1 MMPLIECVPNFSEG
15 RDAAVLD
22 ALAAEVPP
30 AILLDRTADPDHNR
44 SVLTLAGPPEA
55 VLDAALRLARAARSL
70 IDLRRH
76 SGVHPRIG
84 ALDVL
89 PFVPLEGVTLE
100 DCAAMAHRA
109 GERIWKE
116 LEIPVYFYEAAAL
129 APERRNLAHVRSR
142 RAGAPDLGLDPHPTA
157 GAVAVGARKFLI
169 AFNVNLQSND
179 LGAARAIASEVRESS
194 GGLPCVKALG
204 LPLASRG
211 IVQVSMN
218 LTDFELTP
226 LAQAFLAVRGAAH
239 ARGIEIA
246 GSELI
251 GLIPRRALAGTEAL
265 DFRWEN
271 FRPDSVLEVRLAAAQ
286 EKGGWTPT

>member
-1 MMPLIECVPNFSEG
+1 MTPLIECVPNFSEG
-15 RDAAVLD
+15 RDPAILN

-30 AILLDRTADPDHNR
+30 ALLLDRTADPDHNR
-44 SVLTLAGPPEA
+44 SVLTLAAPPEA
-55 VLDAALRLARAARSL
+55 VLGAAMRLARAARRL

-89 PFVPLEGVTLE
+89 PFVPLDGAALE
-100 DCAAMAHRA
+100 DCIALAHRA

-116 LEIPVYFYEAAAL
+116 LGIPVYFYEAAAL
-129 APERRNLAHVRSR
+129 TPERRNLARVRGPQ
-142 RAGAPDLGLDPHPTA
+142 AGPPDLGAAPHPTA

-169 AFNVNLQSND
+169 AFNVNLQSDD
-179 LGAARAIASEVRESS
+179 LGAARAIARQVRESS

-218 LTDFELTP
+218 LTDFEVTP
-226 LAQAFLAVRGAAH
+226 LAQAFATVRDAAH
-239 ARGIEIA
+239 ARQIEIA

-265 DFRWEN
+265 DLRWEN
-271 FRPDSVLEVRLAAAQ
+271 FRPDAILEVRLAAAQ
-286 EKGGWTPT
+286 AACG